1 VGRTRTLHAF
11 RTLRVMPEL
20 CVLEGVREI
29 PRDEWN
35 ALVADDSPF
44 LEWDWLASLEEA
56 GCVGEGSR
64 GGDGSGWAPRPLVV
78 REAGRLVAACPL
90 YVKGNSEGEFVFDW
104 GWAEA
109 ALHAGIA
116 YYPKLLVGVPFTPV
130 TGGRLLTAPGVAR
143 ADWLGALAGALR
155 QLCTEND
162 LSGVH
167 VNFCRED
174 EKQALE
180 RAGFLP
186 RLGHQ
191 YHWFNHGY
199 ADFEDYLAQ
208 LRSKR
213 RNQVRRERRSVAEA
227 GIRVETCLGGG
238 IPDALFPKLFPLYLS
253 TIRKKYWGRQY
264 LNARFF
270 ELLRERFRDRLCVV
284 MARAGEQVLAGA
296 INVQKGDALYGRY
309 WGALREVRHLHFDV
323 CYYAGIEH
331 AIRAG
336 LRRFEPGAGG
346 EYKQLR
352 GFDAQPTWSAHW
364 LADPRLHDAVA
375 RHLERERAEAGDA
388 IDWIRERSALK
399 AGTRAG
405 E

>member
-1 VGRTRTLHAF
+1 
-11 RTLRVMPEL
+11 MPEL

-44 LEWDWLASLEEA
+44 LEWDWLASLEDS
-56 GCVGEGSR
+56 GCVGAAPR
-64 GGDGSGWAPRPLVV
+64 DGDGSGWAPRPLVV

-90 YVKGNSEGEFVFDW
+90 YVKGNSEGEFVFDF
-104 GWAEA
+104 GWADA
-109 ALHAGIA
+109 AERAGIE

-130 TGGRLLTAPGVAR
+130 TGGRLLTAPGVER
-143 ADWLGALAGALR
+143 AGWLDPLAGALR
-155 QLCTEND
+155 QLCTENQ

-167 VNFCRED
+167 VNFCRGD
-174 EKQALE
+174 EKEALE

-186 RLGHQ
+186 RLGYQ

-199 ADFEDYLAQ
+199 ADFEGYLGQ

-213 RNQVRRERRSVAEA
+213 RNQVRRERRAVGDA
-227 GIRVETCLGGG
+227 GIHVETFVGPE
-238 IPDALFPKLFPLYLS
+238 IPDELFPRLFPLYLS

-284 MARAGEQVLAGA
+284 VARRGPELLAGA
-296 INVQKGDALYGRY
+296 INIQKLDALYGRY
-309 WGALREVRHLHFDV
+309 WGALRDVRHLHFDV

-375 RHLERERAEAGDA
+375 RFLERERAEADVA
-388 IDWIRERSALK
+388 IGWIQEHSALK
-399 AGTRAG
+399 AAPRA
-405 E
+405 ED